1 MASLPSI
8 RRIQVV
14 VFLVSAALI
23 AYEILLFKLFAIRYW
38 HHFAYLI
45 VSIALLG
52 FGASGTFIFL
62 FHKGLKRRFRTV
74 LYLFPFLVVLS
85 IWINIFLG
93 RLIAFNPLMIIWQ
106 PREAVSLLALSLAIL
121 IPFFIGAVCVGLSF
135 SVCTDNIHRIYFAN
149 LTGSGVGSFPV
160 LLTFFHLGPH
170 EIILIISLIALCATF
185 AAAAGRARTA
195 TSAVVLIAMVPLYF
209 ILLHG
214 RPVEMSGFKDLSIA
228 RTQMGARIEAEAFG
242 PLGLV
247 TVLDSP
253 AYHYLPDLSLNCPF
267 DLPKQKGLFLNGD
280 AAGAINE
287 FTGDLDDIRFME
299 WRTTS
304 LPYRLLDR
312 PSVLIIG
319 GGGGTEI
326 LNARYHGAREVSV
339 VEMNREI
346 IRLMQGEYRPFSG
359 DIYDPSRSRILAE
372 DGRGY
377 LERTERRFD
386 LIQMSLLESME
397 SASAGVYSLNENYLF
412 TTEALRTALG
422 RLTPEGILSISRWI
436 KNPPRDS
443 IKILATAI
451 SALGTRDAP
460 GSIIMIRS
468 WQTATL
474 LVKRGPFTR
483 GEIETVKGFCKDR
496 LFDLCYYPGI
506 RGEETNI
513 INRLDDS
520 YFFLAAT
527 RLLAGEGELLYNEYP
542 FFVQPATDD
551 RPFFA
556 HFFKTAVLKKYLIP
570 YGRLSIPLIDWGY
583 ILVWTALGILVFLSL
598 FLILVPIGA
607 VGGAP
612 RGRPPV
618 FIYFGCLGLAYMFVE
633 MSFLQQFI
641 RYLYDP
647 VFSAGV
653 VIGSFLIYS
662 GIGSLIAGRIGTA
675 KPKQVLI
682 AVVWIVAVGII
693 YLQSDRLIQSV
704 LSGLPL
710 GMRMLICSLLI
721 APLALPMGV
730 PFPSGL
736 SRLTGESEALIPWAW
751 GINGFFSVIGASA
764 TVLIAI
770 GWGFRSVVL
779 AALALYILATVV
791 YRRWCPFRN
800 ESCL

>member
-1 MASLPSI
+1 MAPHPSI

-23 AYEILLFKLFAIRYW
+23 AYEILLFKTFAIRYW

-45 VSIALLG
+45 VSIALIG
-52 FGASGTFIFL
+52 FGASGTCIFL
-62 FHKGLKRRFRTV
+62 FQKGLKRHFRAV
-74 LYLFPFLVVLS
+74 LYLFPFLMVLS

-93 RLIAFNPLMIIWQ
+93 PLIAFNPLVIIWQ
-106 PREAVSLLALSLAIL
+106 PRETVSLLTLSLALL
-121 IPFFIGAVCVGLSF
+121 IPFFIGAMCVGLSF
-135 SVCTDNIHRIYFAN
+135 SVCTGKIHRIYFAN
-149 LTGSGVGSFPV
+149 LTGSGLGSLPIV
-160 LLTFFHLGPH
+160 LTLFHLGPH
-170 EIILIISLIALCATF
+170 EIILFISLITLCATF
-185 AAAAGRARTA
+185 AVAGGRGRTVISTIVLVA
-195 TSAVVLIAMVPLYF
+195 TIPLYL

-214 RPVEMSGFKDLSIA
+214 RPVGMSGFKDLSIA
-228 RTQMGARIEAEAFG
+228 RSQMGARIEAQEFG

-247 TVLDSP
+247 TLLDSP

-280 AAGAINE
+280 AAGAINK
-287 FTGDLDDIRFME
+287 FTGDPDDIRFME

-304 LPYRLLDR
+304 LPYRLLNR

-319 GGGGTEI
+319 GGGGTEV
-326 LNARYHGAREVSV
+326 LNAQYHGAREISV

-346 IRLMQGEYRPFSG
+346 IRLMQGRYRSFSG
-359 DIYDPSRSRILAE
+359 GIYDPARSRILVE

-377 LERTERRFD
+377 LQRTQRRFD

-412 TTEALRTALG
+412 TTEALRTALD
-422 RLTPEGILSISRWI
+422 RLTPGGVLGISRWI
-436 KNPPRDS
+436 KTPPRDP

-451 SALGTRDAP
+451 AALGSEEAA
-460 GSIIMIRS
+460 GSIVMIRS

-474 LVKRGPFTR
+474 LVKRGGFTQ
-483 GEIETVKGFCKDR
+483 GEIEAVKGFCRDR

-506 RGEETNI
+506 RREETNI

-520 YFFLAAT
+520 HFFLAAT
-527 RLLAGEGELLYNEYP
+527 RLLTKEGELFYDEYP
-542 FFVQPATDD
+542 FFVRPATDD

-556 HFFKTAVLKKYLIP
+556 HFFKTAIVTKYLIP
-570 YGRLSIPLIDWGY
+570 YGRLAIPLIDWGY
-583 ILVWTALGILVFLSL
+583 ILVWTALGILVLLSL
-598 FLILVPIGA
+598 VLILVPIRA
-607 VGGAP
+607 VGGTA
-612 RGRPPV
+612 RGELPV
-618 FIYFGCLGLAYMFVE
+618 FIYFGCLGLAYMFLE

-647 VFSAGV
+647 VFSATV

-662 GIGSLIAGRIGTA
+662 GVGSLIAGRIGTA
-675 KPKQVLI
+675 RHKQVLI
-682 AVVWIVAVGII
+682 AVVWIAGIAI
-693 YLQSDRLIQSV
+693 VYLAADSLLQGILFA
-704 LSGLPL
+704 LPL
-710 GMRMLICSLLI
+710 GMRMVICSLLI

-736 SRLTGESEALIPWAW
+736 SRLTGEGEALIPWVW

-764 TVLIAI
+764 AVLVAI
-770 GWGFRSVVL
+770 EWGFRSVML
-779 AALALYILATVV
+779 AALALYILAAGV
-791 YRRWCPFRN
+791 YRGWLRRGFVPT
-800 ESCL
+800 